1 MTVQDLR
8 PNSQDTSAFYLGNIY
23 GVLADPN
30 ATRASIPSPVA
41 EPPPFAPPRY
51 AIWVNSL
58 WFLSLVISLTCAL
71 LATSLHQWSRRY
83 LRVAQLARRSPEK
96 QARMREFFAEGVDR
110 MHIPWAVEVLPTLL
124 HLSVF
129 LFFGGLAIF
138 LFNVHHAVFGSVIWW
153 IGLFLILYGLITVMP
168 ILRHDSPYHA
178 PLSQLAW
185 FLYAGMSYVLFEVLA
200 SASRRSGAFVSWLRF
215 SSWKDRYHGWMLGGV
230 EKAAAEVVEERS
242 SEVDIRIFDWTI
254 GVLGDDDS
262 LEKFFEA
269 VPGFFSSKL
278 VKHLEID
285 FPEGILNRFWS
296 AMNGFMNRTLSS
308 NSVIESVKARRA
320 IICRDIMNMIP
331 CPFSSRYDSLSDL
344 FDQAPVSIDKL
355 KALAQ
360 WRNHKDDYVA
370 DCARV
375 RVAKSL
381 ATMQERDE
389 DWIAFASNVCGLAA
403 RDLRD
408 NIAHS
413 GDNVLLATLIAVS
426 RRAVH
431 FHDWRIVGTLTQFD
445 IRHTLPGLQHD
456 FCTLWNELVQ
466 EASNQGH
473 HTTPVHILRWIRHL
487 YIALHQGTDAAPTA
501 FSASTDNFDRILS
514 QPSSYPLC
522 NIVSHRPGPTTRD
535 PVAISSVPLST
546 QPGVSP
552 VPNQSTLGGGVALRL
567 AEEMNITTGLP
578 SPSPP
583 DQATASEIGETSQPH
598 TATFPVH
605 SSSDRSPQCGVA
617 TAQPVT
623 TSAATL
629 FQPLESIKQEVL
641 ATPAAVPLAD
651 ISEISST
658 VATHVPVPGYTQT
671 VLNSSSAID
680 DASPAFISKSSLP
693 ASSSAPDSPLPPH
706 VLPFPYK
713 ELLSLLSGTSPKGP
727 SNATL
732 PQLHPRRF
740 VKNGNMH
747 LANAVLQL
755 LVYCSPF
762 RDLFRDLGRLMG
774 RREGGETDGGATP
787 LIDATV
793 RFLNEFEY
801 KETSS
806 PTHQFLQQAPRAKA
820 KEDEDGK
827 KEDDDAD
834 LFPTYVYN
842 VIKEKRQFITM
853 SVRSCAHVVAL
864 VLIRAGLLCT
874 LG

>member
-1 MTVQDLR
+1 M
-8 PNSQDTSAFYLGNIY
+8 
-23 GVLADPN
+23 
-30 ATRASIPSPVA
+30 RA
-41 EPPPFAPPRY
+41 
-51 AIWVNSL
+51 
-58 WFLSLVISLTCAL
+58 
-71 LATSLHQWSRRY
+71 
-83 LRVAQLARRSPEK
+83 
-96 QARMREFFAEGVDR
+96 FFAEGVDK

-129 LFFGGLAIF
+129 LFFGGLSIF

-153 IGLFLILYGLITVMP
+153 IGLFLIVYGLITVMP
-168 ILRHDSPYHA
+168 ILRHNSPYHA

-185 FLYAGMSYVLFEVLA
+185 FLYAGMSYVVFKVLA

-215 SSWKDRYHGWMLGGV
+215 SSRKGRYYGWMLGGV
-230 EKAAAEVVEERS
+230 KKAAAEAVEERS

-278 VKHLEID
+278 VKHLERD

-308 NSVIESVKARRA
+308 NSVIGSVKARRA
-320 IICRDIMNMIP
+320 IICRDIINIIP
-331 CPFSSRYDSLSDL
+331 CPSSSRYDTLSDF
-344 FDQAPVSIDKL
+344 FDQAPVSLDRL
-355 KALAQ
+355 EALAQ

-375 RVAKSL
+375 RVAKGL
-381 ATMQERDE
+381 ASMQERDD
-389 DWIAFASNVCGLAA
+389 DWITFASNMCGLEA

-426 RRAVH
+426 RRAIH

-466 EASNQGH
+466 EARNRGH

-522 NIVSHRPGPTTRD
+522 IIADHRRGPTTHVL
-535 PVAISSVPLST
+535 VAISGAVPLPT
-546 QPGVSP
+546 QPGDLP
-552 VPNQSTLGGGVALRL
+552 YAPPHQSTLGGSTALRL
-567 AEEMNITTGLP
+567 AEETNIITALP

-583 DQATASEIGETSQPH
+583 DRTTASEIGETSQPEQPH
-598 TATFPVH
+598 MATFPVR
-605 SSSDRSPQCGVA
+605 SSSFSSDRSPQGGVS
-617 TAQPVT
+617 TAQPDI

-629 FQPLESIKQEVL
+629 SQPLESIKQEVL
-641 ATPAAVPLAD
+641 ATLGAVSLAD
-651 ISEISST
+651 FSEVSST
-658 VATHVPVPGYTQT
+658 VPTPVPVPVSTQT
-671 VLNSSSAID
+671 ILNKSSAIY
-680 DASPAFISKSSLP
+680 DASPAFIPKSLLP
-693 ASSSAPDSPLPPH
+693 ASSGGFPAPDSPLPPH
-706 VLPFPYK
+706 VPPFPN
-713 ELLSLLSGTSPKGP
+713 EEPLSLLSGTSPKGP
-727 SNATL
+727 SNVTL
-732 PQLHPRRF
+732 PHLHPRRL
-740 VKNGNMH
+740 VHNGNMH
-747 LANAVLQL
+747 VANAVLQS
-755 LVYCSPF
+755 LVCCPPF
-762 RDLFRDLGRLMG
+762 RDLFRDLGRLVG
-774 RREGGETDGGATP
+774 RREGETDGGATP

-793 RFLNEFEY
+793 RFLDEFAY

-806 PTHQFLQQAPRAKA
+806 PTHQFLQQAPRGKA
-820 KEDEDGK
+820 KEDGDGK
-827 KEDDDAD
+827 KEDDGAD
-834 LFPTYVYN
+834 LFPTYVYD
-842 VIKEKRQFITM
+842 VVKEKRQFITM
-853 SVRSCAHVVAL
+853 SVRSYAHVIAL